1 MAALL
6 IEDGIL
12 VTLGPENRVLIG
24 HDLLCEGDSITAIGP
39 HGTLTVPDGTRVLDA
54 RRKLVMPGFINVHT
68 HFYSTFA
75 RGLARIKP
83 SLAFREV
90 LENLWWRLDRAL
102 ALEDCALSAL
112 VALLDAV
119 RHGTTTLIDHHAS
132 PSAVRG
138 SLDTMAAVI
147 RRVGVRACLAYE
159 VSDRDGERVAQ
170 EGIEE
175 NTRFIARCRREA
187 GDDLRP
193 LFGLH
198 ASFTLSDATLE
209 TAAAIGR
216 ELGVGFHVHVAEAA
230 SDQEYTVRRFGAS
243 VVDRFNAF
251 GILGPRTIAAHCVHV
266 DDREMELLAS
276 TGTAV
281 AHNPQSNMNNAVGVA
296 DVLRMSKRGIV
307 VGLGT
312 DAMTADMLEEV
323 RVALWL
329 RHLAERNPSVGFA
342 ETLATLLVNNAR
354 IANRYWEGRLGELR
368 EGALADLVIID
379 YDPPTPLTED
389 TYLGHVV
396 FGASQV
402 QVDTTVVGGRVLM
415 SGRRLEIDVDE
426 QEIAARARERAE
438 AVWERF

>member
-6 IEDGIL
+6 IEKGTV
-12 VTLGPENRVLIG
+12 VTLGAHNRVLPD
-24 HDLLCEGDSITAIGP
+24 HDVLCEGDSIVGIAP
-39 HGTLTVPDGTRVLDA
+39 HGAMAAPEGTRVLDA
-54 RRKLVMPGFINVHT
+54 SRGIVMPGFINVHT

-112 VALLDAV
+112 VALLDAI

-138 SLDTMAAVI
+138 SLDSIATVV
-147 RRVGVRACLAYE
+147 RRIGLRACLAYE

-175 NTRFIARCRREA
+175 NTRFIARCRREG
-187 GDDLRP
+187 GDTLRP

-209 TAAAIGR
+209 AAAEVGR
-216 ELGVGFHVHVAEAA
+216 ELGVGFHVHVAEAV

-243 VVDRFNAF
+243 VAERFNAF
-251 GILGPRTIAAHCVHV
+251 GILGPRTVAAHCVHV
-266 DDREMELLAS
+266 DDREMELLAAS
-276 TGTAV
+276 GTAV

-296 DVLRMSKRGIV
+296 DVLRMSKRGIL

-312 DAMTADMLEEV
+312 DAMTTDMLEET
-323 RVALWL
+323 RAALWL
-329 RHLAERNPSVGFA
+329 RHLAEGNPSLGFA
-342 ETLATLLVNNAR
+342 ETLAMLLVNNAR
-354 IANRYWEGRLGELR
+354 IANRYWDGRLGELR
-368 EGALADLVIID
+368 EGALADVVIIG
-379 YDPPTPLTED
+379 YDPPTPLTGE
-389 TYLGHVV
+389 TFAGHLL
-396 FGASQV
+396 FGISQAP
-402 QVDTTVVGGRVLM
+402 VDTTVVGGRVLM
-415 SGRRLEIDVDE
+415 SGRQLEIDVDE
-426 QEIAARARERAE
+426 REVVARARERAE
-438 AVWERF
+438 GVWERF